1 MVGVLRSYPGHDS
14 EEFSQSDY
22 DLKVSHWTKID
33 WSSAK
38 KPNLSL
44 LCQICVNKSQTY
56 TVASAPAVTG
66 SVFYAET
73 LIQCIEENLTYS
85 CSNSRRTDRVCAPRV
100 SERPEE
106 VTRTTRRRTTF
117 VATLLSTQPL
127 WPPSSSIA
135 RRRSLLASLRSTL
148 GSPRSIRVSLRR
160 THDSRPRKIRD
171 SRPRIRDSP
180 PSDRILA
187 KQRGQQR

>member
-1 MVGVLRSYPGHDS
+1 MDKNRLKLRKKTEPVPIVPDMCK
-14 EEFSQSDY
+14 Q
-22 DLKVSHWTKID
+22 
-33 WSSAK
+33 
-38 KPNLSL
+38 KPNIYCCIRSGRDRL
-44 LCQICVNKSQTY
+44 
-56 TVASAPAVTG
+56 G
-66 SVFYAET
+66 FYAET
-73 LIQCIEENLTYS
+73 LIQCIEEKLTHS
-85 CSNSRRTDRVCAPRV
+85 CSHSRRTDRVCAPRV

-135 RRRSLLASLRSTL
+135 QRRSLLASIRSTL

>member
-1 MVGVLRSYPGHDS
+1 MKQSLRIKTEPVTAGADATVY
-14 EEFSQSDY
+14 
-22 DLKVSHWTKID
+22 VW
-33 WSSAK
+33 
-38 KPNLSL
+38 L
-44 LCQICVNKSQTY
+44 LFTHIWHNRNRF
-56 TVASAPAVTG
+56 G
-66 SVFYAET
+66 FFAET
-73 LIQCIEENLTYS
+73 LFQCIEEKLTHS
-85 CSNSRRTDRVCAPRV
+85 CSHSRRTDRVCAPRV

-117 VATLLSTQPL
+117 AATLLSTQPL